1 MLVSSVQQTDSVIYL
16 YIFFFYIFFH
26 YRLLKDKEY
35 SFLCYT
41 VGPCWLSI
49 LYIVNVN
56 ILIKLLIH
64 PPTLPFGKHKFVFCI
79 CESIYILLSSFV
91 SSFRFHIQA
100 LSYDIC
106 IFFKQKPG

>member
-1 MLVSSVQQTDSVIYL
+1 M
-16 YIFFFYIFFH
+16 
-26 YRLLKDKEY
+26 
-35 SFLCYT
+35 
-41 VGPCWLSI
+41 
-49 LYIVNVN
+49 N

-106 IFFKQKPG
+106 IFFFLTKTWLISCGFLVGKDFFFISIGFTFILNLAAQGLSCAMQDF